1 MISAAVPYHAGLRC
15 SERIVRVYHSDSL
28 AGANPVLLFDA
39 HLDLALNG
47 VDWNRDMRCEVDE
60 LRAQE
65 RSLGMTEPGRCG
77 STLSLPE
84 LRAAEIGICLT
95 TLLARQEKE
104 VNHPFGW
111 TTPETCYAMAHAH
124 LAWYRAME
132 RAGWMKM
139 LRTRSDLA
147 AHMKSWQA
155 APATTPLGFV
165 LTMEGAD
172 PVLTPDT
179 IYEFH
184 EHGLRAIG
192 LTHYG
197 ANRYGGGTRCEV
209 GLALDA
215 IPLLQRISELGMTVD
230 VTHLSDVAFWQL
242 LDHFEGRI
250 HASHQNSRRIA
261 PWQRQFSDEQYMA
274 VIERDGVVGMAFDVI
289 MMQPGYVR
297 GVSTAEVL
305 IERAVDNIDIVCQL
319 AGNARHVGIGTD
331 LDGGYGVEQT
341 PADLN
346 KIRDLQRLPE
356 LLSKRGYCD
365 ADIEGIMHGNWLRF
379 FGETLPE

>member
-1 MISAAVPYHAGLRC
+1 M
-15 SERIVRVYHSDSL
+15 
-28 AGANPVLLFDA
+28 LLFDA

-47 VDWNRDMRCEVDE
+47 VDWNRDMRCDVDE
-60 LRAQE
+60 IRAQE
-65 RSLGMTEPGRCG
+65 RSLGMTDAGRCG

-84 LRAAEIGICLT
+84 LKKADIGICVS

-104 VNHPFGW
+104 INHSFGW

-124 LAWYRAME
+124 LAWHRAME
-132 RAGWMKM
+132 RSGWLRM
-139 LRTRSDLA
+139 LKTKQDLA
-147 AHMKSWQA
+147 AHVGALKA
-155 APATTPLGFV
+155 DPVNVPLGYI

-172 PVLTPDT
+172 PILNPDT

-242 LDHFEGRI
+242 LDHFDGRI

-261 PWQRQFSDEQYMA
+261 PWQRQFSDQQYKA
-274 VIERDGVVGMAFDVI
+274 VIDRNGVIGMAFDVI

-297 GVSTAEVL
+297 GVSAAEVT

-319 AGNARHVGIGTD
+319 AGNALHVGIGTD

-341 PADLN
+341 PADLD
-346 KIRDLQRLPE
+346 KISDLQRLPE
-356 LLSKRGYCD
+356 LLGKRGYSD
-365 ADIEGIMHGNWLRF
+365 QDIVGIMHGNWLRF
-379 FGETLPE
+379 FGETLPD